1 MEINYYRQPNSQG
14 TQASWDAC
22 QFTSATDLSR
32 FTVKPL
38 VTINGQPFL
47 QQHHVTY
54 LTGRETCRAHHFAK
68 HLAIKVLSSQSDQ
81 SDQSSY
87 SNCKVLWI
95 DTIHGPH
102 VCAAICRELAA
113 HVTDKQDLHFV
124 CLDILGGQRDD
135 VWHVSRC
142 IEGLISQRRPQLV
155 VIDDIDH
162 FMPNCGINIATE
174 FSRIVRDTV
183 NHTDTAFL
191 FIGYN
196 HLGKKACTTG
206 NLGKQLFINATDI
219 FSLSTQREVTTVR
232 HISGYDLSHD
242 PDDCEFRFNIGSDN
256 LPHEAAPAHQ
266 YKATAID
273 DNTLCEIVTDILQPG
288 QTITPDELLQ
298 QVTTR
303 QRQFRQQDRV
313 TGLINQAVRLDLL
326 RPAPNN
332 DDTGNGSPICYSIS
346 PTCHPS
352 SKSIQSSPSNSS
364 IQSSQSSQSS
374 PSSPSSLSSPSTN
387 LDEEIN
393 TSLTLPRH
401 PQTVPAPAFSPGT

>member
-32 FTVKPL
+32 FTVEPL

-68 HLAIKVLSSQSDQ
+68 HLAVKVLSSQSDQ
-81 SDQSSY
+81 SSD

-95 DTIHGPH
+95 DTINGPH
-102 VCAAICRELAA
+102 VSAAICRELAA
-113 HVTDKQDLHFV
+113 HATAERDLHFV

-135 VWHVSRC
+135 VWCVTRC
-142 IEGLISQRRPQLV
+142 IESLIKKRKPQLV

-174 FSRIVRDTV
+174 FSRVVRDTV

-196 HLGKKACTTG
+196 HLGKQACTTG
-206 NLGKQLFINATDI
+206 NLGKRLFINATNI

-242 PDDCEFRFNIGSDN
+242 PDDCEFRFTIGTDN
-256 LPHEAAPAHQ
+256 LPHEVAPAHQ

-273 DNTLCEIVTDILQPG
+273 DNTLCDIVTDILQPG

-303 QRQFRQQDRV
+303 QRQLRQQDRAA
-313 TGLINQAVRLDLL
+313 GLLNQAVRLDLL
-326 RPAPNN
+326 RPVPNN
-332 DDTGNGSPICYSIS
+332 DDTGNGTPISYSIS
-346 PTCHPS
+346 PTRHPS
-352 SKSIQSSPSNSS
+352 SQSIQSIQSIQSSS
-364 IQSSQSSQSS
+364 
-374 PSSPSSLSSPSTN
+374 SSPSSLSSSSSPSSTSTN
-387 LDEEIN
+387 QVKGIN

-401 PQTVPAPAFSPGT
+401 LQPVPAPALFSGA

>member
-68 HLAIKVLSSQSDQ
+68 HLAIKVLSSL

-232 HISGYDLSHD
+232 HIGGYDLSHD
-242 PDDCEFRFNIGSDN
+242 PDDCEFRFTIGSDN

-288 QTITPDELLQ
+288 QTITPDEFLQ

-303 QRQFRQQDRV
+303 QRQLRQQDRV
-313 TGLINQAVRLDLL
+313 TGLLNQAVRLDLL
-326 RPAPNN
+326 RPVPNN
-332 DDTGNGSPICYSIS
+332 EDIGTPISYSIS
-346 PTCHPS
+346 P
-352 SKSIQSSPSNSS
+352 SIQS
-364 IQSSQSSQSS
+364 IQSSQSS
-374 PSSPSSLSSPSTN
+374 PSIKQ
-387 LDEEIN
+387 DEKIN

-401 PQTVPAPAFSPGT
+401 LQPVPAPALSSGA